1 MPERFSL
8 YTDLSVEENMNFFA
22 AVQQVPAA
30 AGAKSSRNACWKEPG
45 WSPFRKRRAGALSGG
60 MKQKLALS
68 TILLSSPELIILDE
82 PTTGVDPLSRIEFF
96 AIIEALKNEGK
107 TIVMSTPYLDE
118 AEKGDHIVFI
128 KNGRVMRQDSI
139 AGLREF
145 LPGPAVPHP
154 AAGQHLRSHGSAVA
168 AIPGLGGQAHMRGKF
183 IRYLQTGTENLGR
196 LHPAPGDGRGKADP
210 GRHVHLLREAAMN
223 APVPAIAVRDLR
235 KSFGRFQ
242 AVKGISFDVAPGE
255 IVGFLGPNGAGK
267 TTTIKMITGL
277 LKITSGTVLINGL
290 DNRKHLAEIKK
301 KLGYMSQKFSLYP
314 LLTALEN
321 IEFFG
326 GISGLAAA
334 RNCRQ
339 HMARMD
345 EQVAADI
352 LRQKI
357 QDVPPG
363 IRQKVALFVCLL
375 PEPEIILLDEP
386 TSGVDPEARR
396 LFWNE
401 IYGLKKRGKTLLV
414 STHNLDE
421 AEYCDRIII
430 IHNGEIVACRRAGR
444 TAAPKAERRTS
455 KSSSRTP
462 SRNHGQ
468 N

>member
-1 MPERFSL
+1 
-8 YTDLSVEENMNFFA
+8 V
-22 AVQQVPAA
+22 
-30 AGAKSSRNACWKEPG
+30 
-45 WSPFRKRRAGALSGG
+45 
-60 MKQKLALS
+60 S
-68 TILLSSPELIILDE
+68 T
-82 PTTGVDPLSRIEFF
+82 V
-96 AIIEALKNEGK
+96 
-107 TIVMSTPYLDE
+107 
-118 AEKGDHIVFI
+118 
-128 KNGRVMRQDSI
+128 
-139 AGLREF
+139 
-145 LPGPAVPHP
+145 
-154 AAGQHLRSHGSAVA
+154 
-168 AIPGLGGQAHMRGKF
+168 
-183 IRYLQTGTENLGR
+183 
-196 LHPAPGDGRGKADP
+196 
-210 GRHVHLLREAAMN
+210 
-223 APVPAIAVRDLR
+223 VPAIAVSDLC
-235 KSFGRFQ
+235 KSFGHFQ
-242 AVKGISFDVAPGE
+242 AVKKISFSVAPGE

-290 DNRKHLAEIKK
+290 DNRTHLALIKK

-326 GISGLAAA
+326 GISGLAPHKL
-334 RNCRQ
+334 RLQ
-339 HMARMD
+339 IDMMTQ
-345 EQVAADI
+345 QVARAV
-352 LRQKI
+352 LQQKI

-430 IHNGEIVACRRAGR
+430 IHNGEIVACGEPDELLRQKK
-444 TAAPKAERRTS
+444 KANIEELFQDAI
-455 KSSSRTP
+455 K
-462 SRNHGQ
+462 NHGQ